1 MCFRQSLTVAL
12 NSRTVGDAGPIELRC
27 VIERDNVSP
36 ASSSPVSSGM
46 ATRIRLI
53 LLAAICALGLVVW
66 VASENG
72 PVSLAANANI
82 SFTCCAYAP
91 AAVTVQVGETVTWTP
106 DAGSSFS
113 QHPLRIDA
121 LGIQKNDGTDP
132 FTLPF
137 TSAGTFTYYCA
148 IHVAQGMFGTITVDA
163 APPSPTATPSPGGTP
178 KVYVPYVQVNNPAP
192 TATPTVT
199 NTPTVTPTPT
209 QTNTPT
215 VTPTFPPFPT
225 NTPGGNPFN
234 PGPPSQFFAAGRGTR
249 IDVTW
254 TNPGAINLSGYRIAN
269 CHDFGPNIQPQ
280 CNFSDAYIPPSFI
293 STLPNQ
299 SVLWQDFNVM
309 PLTYDCYWIQYINF
323 WGQVSQFYPN
333 DGFNPIKTI
342 GNCAIP

>member
-1 MCFRQSLTVAL
+1 
-12 NSRTVGDAGPIELRC
+12 
-27 VIERDNVSP
+27 
-36 ASSSPVSSGM
+36 M

-225 NTPGGNPFN
+225 NTPGGGQ
-234 PGPPSQFFAAGRGTR
+234 GPAAPQQFYAVPNFGVSVN
-249 IDVTW
+249 VTW
-254 TNPGAINLSGYRIAN
+254 QNPNDFTLSGYRLAI
-269 CHDFGPNIQPQ
+269 CRDGGHFDTPQ
-280 CNFSDAYIPPSFI
+280 CNFDN
-293 STLPNQ
+293 STFPNTF
-299 SVLWQDFNVM
+299 SPASPNAFNQIFDGGTT
-309 PLTYDCYWIQYINF
+309 PGQFSCYWIQYINGF
-323 WGQVSQFYPN
+323 GQVSVFYPN
-333 DGFNPIKTI
+333 SGGTPIKN
-342 GNCAIP
+342 GANCSTP